1 MWIAVS
7 LTPGPKHMTEL
18 LGHQVLRFLN
28 WRNPTSI
35 DAASVVGNVVDWWLV
50 LDGLLLWLLTE
61 LYARF
66 RYAKGFFADGLK

>member
-35 DAASVVGNVVDWWLV
+35 DAASVVGNVIDWWLV
-50 LDGLLLWLLTE
+50 LDVLIVVMV
-61 LYARF
+61 
-66 RYAKGFFADGLK
+66 ADGVVCKVSVCEGIFR

>member
-28 WRNPTSI
+28 WRNPTSV
-35 DAASVVGNVVDWWLV
+35 DASSVVGNLIDWGLILDVLIVVMV
-50 LDGLLLWLLTE
+50 
-61 LYARF
+61 
-66 RYAKGFFADGLK
+66 ADGVVCEVPVLEGIFR